1 MVAAVMFEYGL
12 SPAEV
17 YSLNKFSFV
26 FLYSCIMQIA
36 GYEVSKIAAG
46 TGNLGKNSK
55 HKYWT
60 NK

>member
-1 MVAAVMFEYGL
+1 
-12 SPAEV
+12 
-17 YSLNKFSFV
+17 
-26 FLYSCIMQIA
+26 MQIA

-46 TGNLGKNSK
+46 TGNLGSKTK

>member
-1 MVAAVMFEYGL
+1 MSLE
-12 SPAEV
+12 EV
-17 YSLNKFSFV
+17 YKLNKFSFV
-26 FLYSCIMQIA
+26 YLYGCVMQIA

-46 TGNLGKNSK
+46 TGNLGHNSK